1 MKTNFLFPSKFR
13 KLAYAI
19 LVLIFVFIIIAGQL
33 NLLANEPQ
41 IKLLVKSILMSLI
54 CLFLFFIQFS
64 KYKDDDEMML
74 EIRLRLVMNALLS
87 GTLYLIISPILEFFV
102 FDGEI
107 QEIKAGQIIMVL
119 MIYQIL
125 MFQMKRYQLKK
136 ELNEELH

>member
-1 MKTNFLFPSKFR
+1 MNTNILFPAKLRKF
-13 KLAYAI
+13 AFCI
-19 LVLIFVFIIIAGQL
+19 LLIIFAFIIIAGQL

-54 CLFLFFIQFS
+54 CLSLFFIQFS

-74 EIRLRLVMNALLS
+74 EIRLRLVMNALLF

-102 FDGEI
+102 FDDEI

-119 MIYQIL
+119 LFYQIL
-125 MFQMKRYQLKK
+125 MFQMKRYSLKK
-136 ELNEELH
+136 ELSEE